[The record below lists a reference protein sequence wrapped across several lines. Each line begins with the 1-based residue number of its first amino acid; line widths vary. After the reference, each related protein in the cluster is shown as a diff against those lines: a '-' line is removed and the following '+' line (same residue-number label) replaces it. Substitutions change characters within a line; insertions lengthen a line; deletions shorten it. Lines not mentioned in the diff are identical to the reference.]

1 MDDDLADR
9 CIAILCGSFKLT
21 IDTGRALGNTDTEIL
36 NVLRESCLDRIKGF
50 EDECLELTNRAK
62 RMMYESR

>member
-21 IDTGRALGNTDTEIL
+21 IEQGRALGNTDTEIL
-36 NVLRESCLDRIKGF
+36 NVLYEASCERIKGF

-62 RMMYESR
+62 RMIHDTT